1 MTNTFPQ
8 LLAAEIGAV
17 QRFITLLKAEQEI
30 LRGNQLDALEKLM
43 QEKGK
48 LVEELGRIGEAR
60 QRWFAAAGIAE
71 NRENIE
77 KWLQA
82 QGNPRLSQA
91 WQALQQL
98 AREAKSLNELNGQCI
113 ALLSHNNRKLLET
126 LRAPRAGVG
135 VYGPDGQTSLG
146 PASRISDS
154 V

>member
-1 MTNTFPQ
+1 MSSTFPQ
-8 LLAAEIGAV
+8 LLAAEIAAV
-17 QRFITLLKAEQEI
+17 RRFIVLLKEEQEV

-43 QEKGK
+43 AEKDR
-48 LVEELGRIGEAR
+48 LIEELSRIGEAR
-60 QRWFAAAGIAE
+60 QGWFAAAGITE

-77 KWLQA
+77 KWLQS

-98 AREAKSLNELNGQCI
+98 AREAKALNELNGQCI
-113 ALLSHNNRKLLET
+113 ALLSHNNRKRLET
-126 LRAPRAGVG
+126 LRSPRMGAG
-135 VYGPDGQTSLG
+135 VYGPDGQTRLG